1 MLTFSKTERFNK
13 CLEYLENEKKFRVF
27 FSLSKNWR
35 FTVTYNNNKI
45 PVKIE
50 RFYFATYT
58 HPTYFRRTC
67 EKFFCG
73 SKKVYI
79 KWEITNRTKGSI
91 LCWRIRLSYR
101 LLLNANFAF
110 DFLSLQL
117 LFGYFSAGFQKHF
130 Y

>member
-13 CLEYLENEKKFRVF
+13 CSEYLENENRFRVF
-27 FSLSKNWR
+27 FSLSNNWR
-35 FTVTYNNNKI
+35 FIVTYNNNKI
-45 PVKIE
+45 PIKIE
-50 RFYFATYT
+50 RFYFATYI
-58 HPTYFRRTC
+58 HPTYFRRIC

-73 SKKVYI
+73 NKKVYV

-91 LCWRIRLSYR
+91 PWWRIRLFYR
-101 LLLNANFAF
+101 LFLNANFAF

-117 LFGYFSAGFQKHF
+117 LFGYFSAGFLKHF